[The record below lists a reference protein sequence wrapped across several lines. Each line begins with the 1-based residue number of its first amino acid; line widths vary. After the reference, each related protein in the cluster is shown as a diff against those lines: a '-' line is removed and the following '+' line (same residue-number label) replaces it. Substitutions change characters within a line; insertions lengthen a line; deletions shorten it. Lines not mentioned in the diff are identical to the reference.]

1 MLYHLLTP
9 LTEYSILFNL
19 FRYTTFRALMA
30 AVTSFVL
37 TMVLIPPFIRWIRRR
52 GLGEVILEDLAHHAQ
67 KQGTPT
73 SGGLVFISAT
83 LLATL
88 LWARWDI
95 AFVWVALAAVA
106 ALTGMGFLDDLAKL
120 RDGKSKGLSKRQKL
134 LVQGVVAVGVFLF
147 VWRSYGDLAFAT
159 QMLFLKNYV
168 LYFGWLYP
176 LFLWFVFVGTSNAV
190 NLTDGLDG
198 LAAGTALAPLGVLMA
213 VAYIQGH
220 VKLSG
225 YLNVLY
231 QPGMGELAVFAATL
245 TGALLAFL
253 WYNAHPAEIFMG
265 DTGSQGLGAA
275 FAVLAIL
282 TKQELLLAVAGG
294 VFVME
299 AVSVLIQVAS
309 FRYFGRRRVFRM
321 APLHHHFEKKGW
333 AETKIVVRFWILSMI
348 FSLLALATLK
358 IR

>member
-9 LTEYSILFNL
+9 LTRYSILFNL

-30 AVTSFVL
+30 AVTAFVL
-37 TMVLIPPFIRWIRRR
+37 TMLLLPPFIRWIRRR
-52 GLGEVILEDLAHHAQ
+52 GYGEVILEDLAHHES

-73 SGGLVFISAT
+73 SGGVVFISVT
-83 LLATL
+83 LLSAL
-88 LWARWDI
+88 LWVRWDEPYL
-95 AFVWVALAAVA
+95 WVTLATVAVLAL
-106 ALTGMGFLDDLAKL
+106 MGLVDDLMKL
-120 RDGKSKGLSKRQKL
+120 RDGKSKGLSKRLKM
-134 LVQGVVAVGVFLF
+134 LVQGIVAVGVFLF
-147 VWRSYGDLAFAT
+147 VWRTYGHLAFTT

-220 VKLSG
+220 AKLSH

-231 QPGMGELAVFAATL
+231 QPGIGELAVFAATL
-245 TGALLAFL
+245 MGALLAFL
-253 WYNAHPAEIFMG
+253 WYNAYPAEIFMG

-282 TKQELLLAVAGG
+282 IKQELLLAVAGG

-299 AVSVLIQVAS
+299 AVSVIIQVTA
-309 FRYFGRRRVFRM
+309 FRRFGGRRVFKM
-321 APLHHHFEKKGW
+321 TPLHHHFEKSGW
-333 AETKIVVRFWILSMI
+333 PEPKIVVRFWILSMI

>member
-9 LTEYSILFNL
+9 LAKYSILFNL

-30 AVTSFVL
+30 AITAFVL
-37 TMVLIPPFIRWIRRR
+37 TFVALPPFIRWIRQRNY
-52 GLGEVILEDLAHHAQ
+52 GEVILDDLTHHAS
-67 KQGTPT
+67 KRGTPT
-73 SGGLVFISAT
+73 SGGLVFLSAA
-83 LLATL
+83 LLAAL
-88 LWARWDI
+88 LWARWNVP
-95 AFVWVALAAVA
+95 FLWVSLGVVLV
-106 ALTGMGFLDDLAKL
+106 LTLMGFADDLLKL
-120 RDGKSKGLSKRQKL
+120 RDGKSKGLSKRTKL
-134 LVQGVVAVGVFLF
+134 WIQGLVAVAVFLF
-147 VWRSYGDLAFAT
+147 VWLTYDDLAFTT
-159 QMLFLKNYV
+159 QMLFFKNYL

-176 LFLWFVFVGTSNAV
+176 VFLWFVFVGTSNAV

-220 VKLSG
+220 ARLSH

-231 QPGMGELAVFAATL
+231 QPGMGELAVFAASL
-245 TGALLAFL
+245 IGALLAFL
-253 WYNAHPAEIFMG
+253 WYNTYPADIFMG

-294 VFVME
+294 IFVME
-299 AVSVLIQVAS
+299 ALSVIIQVYAYRR
-309 FRYFGRRRVFRM
+309 FKRRVFLM
-321 APLHHHFEKKGW
+321 APVHHHFEKLGW
-333 AETKIVVRFWILSMI
+333 KEPKIVVRFWILSMI
-348 FSLLALATLK
+348 FSLLALSTLK